1 MVVAWCLFQLVIRD
15 EIRVLV
21 FKETADKV
29 EEAADEVG
37 DDDGEEDEAEDAVDV
52 LHDQTEDDF
61 FATSLIA
68 EERFDDLVHTAHV
81 EDGEDALDTHK
92 TEKLQN
98 DSALGAAVFVWRLS
112 IDTLTSRNKIK
123 RNRGDYIC
131 KEATAR

>member
-52 LHDQTEDDF
+52 LHDQ
-61 FATSLIA
+61 
-68 EERFDDLVHTAHV
+68 
-81 EDGEDALDTHK
+81 
-92 TEKLQN
+92 
-98 DSALGAAVFVWRLS
+98 
-112 IDTLTSRNKIK
+112 
-123 RNRGDYIC
+123 
-131 KEATAR
+131 